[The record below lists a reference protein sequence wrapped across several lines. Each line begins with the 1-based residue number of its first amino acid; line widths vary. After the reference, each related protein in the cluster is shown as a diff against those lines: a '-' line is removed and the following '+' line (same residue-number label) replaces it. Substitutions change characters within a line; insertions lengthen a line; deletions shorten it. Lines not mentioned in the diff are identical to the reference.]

1 MQNKEREARREAL
14 RALAHL
20 KSALRYEKR
29 GLKSKARAHFGR
41 AMHYGAAWDDLPA
54 DVLRQIVALVL
65 DGNDAG
71 EQLTGLLL
79 ASKSTSARRLDAIIG
94 SVGSV
99 ARFVERPA
107 DEMRKSLFYPIYLL
121 TLHATAR
128 KPTAELVALLVAYK
142 SSDSSNIAAAIKE
155 LRMIVISK
163 WLLFCPYRFHDIV
176 DILHGAQS
184 KQSKQPTTSDAETKQ
199 VCGALLEDFILHL
212 ETSAER
218 AERTVLKS
226 HAIIKQIRE
235 IKDHGFKHDAI
246 TEYDIRVLVKRD
258 EREAGLVAH
267 ATYGPLCLWK
277 TGRVTNMSE
286 LFAGVTWKD
295 EEWDVRLWDTRK
307 VDNMQGA
314 FGNCEGLL
322 GGVDHWSVM
331 AVKDMGSM
339 FSGASRFDMDIS
351 RWDTSKVTNMSSM
364 FVGASAFN
372 HPIEKWD
379 TSKVTNMAS
388 MFDGAS
394 AFNQPIGGWDTGQVG
409 NMDAMFYE
417 ARAFNQPIEKW
428 NTGNVVRMTMM
439 FCGAGSFDQK
449 ISTWDVSRCRR
460 AISMFALSG
469 MAGAEKDRNKP
480 TFRQD
485 VQV

>member
-1 MQNKEREARREAL
+1 MPNKKRGI
-14 RALAHL
+14 AHL
-20 KSALRYEKR
+20 KSALLYEKR

-79 ASKSTSARRLDAIIG
+79 ASKSTSARTLDAIIG

-121 TLHATAR
+121 TLHKTAKKTTIDLVTLLAT
-128 KPTAELVALLVAYK
+128 YNK
-142 SSDSSNIAAAIKE
+142 SSVRGTDISAVIKE
-155 LRMIVISK
+155 LRMIIISK
-163 WLLFCPYRFHDIV
+163 WFLFCPYRFHDIV

-184 KQSKQPTTSDAETKQ
+184 KSDAETKQ

-226 HAIIKQIRE
+226 HAIIKQIRA

-246 TEYDIRVLVKRD
+246 TEYAIRVLVKRD
-258 EREAGLVAH
+258 ESLVAH

-314 FGNCEGLL
+314 FGNCGGLL

-372 HPIEKWD
+372 
-379 TSKVTNMAS
+379 
-388 MFDGAS
+388 
-394 AFNQPIGGWDTGQVG
+394 QPIGGWDTSKVED
-409 NMDAMFYE
+409 MEAMFYE

-428 NTGNVVRMTMM
+428 NTGNVVSMHMM

-449 ISTWDVSRCRR
+449 ISTWDVSRCRG

-469 MAGAEKDRNKP
+469 MAGAEKDHNKP
-480 TFRQD
+480 TFRLL
-485 VQV
+485 QV

>member
-1 MQNKEREARREAL
+1 
-14 RALAHL
+14 
-20 KSALRYEKR
+20 
-29 GLKSKARAHFGR
+29 
-41 AMHYGAAWDDLPA
+41 MHYGAAWDDLPA

-79 ASKSTSARRLDAIIG
+79 ASKSTSARTLDAIIG

-121 TLHATAR
+121 TLHKTA
-128 KPTAELVALLVAYK
+128 KKTTIELVTLLATYNK
-142 SSDSSNIAAAIKE
+142 SSVRGTDISAVIRE
-155 LRMIVISK
+155 LRMIIISK
-163 WLLFCPYRFHDIV
+163 WFLFCPYRFHDIV

-184 KQSKQPTTSDAETKQ
+184 SQPTTSDAETKQ

-235 IKDHGFKHDAI
+235 IKDHGFKHAAI
-246 TEYDIRVLVKRD
+246 TEYAIRVLVKRD
-258 EREAGLVAH
+258 ERHAGLVTTH
-267 ATYGPLCLWK
+267 DLDGHNYGPLCLWK
-277 TGRVTNMSE
+277 TGSVTTMVD

-314 FGNCEGLL
+314 FGNCGGLL

-351 RWDTSKVTNMSSM
+351 RWDEQSDEYVKHVRRRER
-364 FVGASAFN
+364 V
-372 HPIEKWD
+372 
-379 TSKVTNMAS
+379 
-388 MFDGAS
+388 
-394 AFNQPIGGWDTGQVG
+394 QPS
-409 NMDAMFYE
+409 Y
-417 ARAFNQPIEKW
+417 
-428 NTGNVVRMTMM
+428 
-439 FCGAGSFDQK
+439 
-449 ISTWDVSRCRR
+449 
-460 AISMFALSG
+460 
-469 MAGAEKDRNKP
+469 
-480 TFRQD
+480 
-485 VQV
+485 